1 MATITDQV
9 YEYLISN
16 GYSPEAA
23 RAQADK
29 VGRTQTRQELTT
41 AAIPLSVMLG
51 GVGNLASKLGLSRFA
66 GVGEAAPAGISA
78 SEKAIIQSKN
88 PGRMINPETG
98 TPMSFAGK
106 PAMVEGAAD
115 PYVGLFQRAQELARG
130 TQQAAGTA
138 KDRIISAF
146 QPQIPRNPITGAKI
160 PTRDP
165 VTGQMIA
172 AEPVYSAA
180 QRVGIPAAIGAPLVA
195 AGYFGGQGEGAQA
208 PAVSPEDLYDMR
220 REAITPADL
229 FDMRQQAITPED
241 IHGQLTPVPMPP
253 PRPANLDRAPAPTRS
268 APEQS
273 ASVQQAAARPEEM
286 TLRDLWKAANA
297 SGEARDFVRADQAM
311 QSAIKRGEDIGYY
324 GQSEGKKA
332 GGSVNGKDAAVHKA
346 LEIIHHMITNR

>member
-1 MATITDQV
+1 MASITDQV

-51 GVGNLASKLGLSRFA
+51 GLGNLASKFGLSRFA

-115 PYVGLFQRAQELARG
+115 PYVGLFQKAQELARG
-130 TQQAAGTA
+130 TQQAVGTA

-165 VTGQMIA
+165 VTGQMMA
-172 AEPVYSAA
+172 AEPVYSTA
-180 QRVGIPAAIGAPLVA
+180 QKVGIPAAIGAPLVA
-195 AGYFGGQGEGAQA
+195 AGYFGGQGEGAPA
-208 PAVSPEDLYDMR
+208 PAISPEDLYDMR

-241 IHGQLTPVPMPP
+241 IHGQLTPVPMPRA
-253 PRPANLDRAPAPTRS
+253 RPANLDQAPAPTRS

-273 ASVQQAAARPEEM
+273 ASVQQTAARPEEM
-286 TLRDLWKAANA
+286 TLRDLWKAANE
-297 SGEARDFVRADQAM
+297 SGEARDFFRADQAM
-311 QSAIKRGEDIGYY
+311 QAMNRAQGGAV
-324 GQSEGKKA
+324 EGKKA
-332 GGSVNGKDAAVHKA
+332 GGSVNGKDAAIHKA
-346 LEIIHHMITNR
+346 LEIIQHMITRR